1 MEPSS
6 KPCCT
11 TAQHLAT
18 LARITIGRGSPVLWM
33 SKSATRLRSSGAPQI
48 DLHAVVE
55 GMPLPR
61 GLVQV
66 LLTTPAHREP
76 DPEGGV
82 LRVRLRHQST
92 AADRRLEPLLDALNA
107 SCTGYLGTD
116 LPLVYEFTA

>member
-1 MEPSS
+1 
-6 KPCCT
+6 
-11 TAQHLAT
+11 
-18 LARITIGRGSPVLWM
+18 M
-33 SKSATRLRSSGAPQI
+33 SKSATRLSSSGTPQT
-48 DLHAVVE
+48 DSRAVVV

-76 DPEGGV
+76 DPEAGV

-107 SCTGYLGTD
+107 SCTGYLRTD
-116 LPLVYEFTA
+116 LPLGYELTA